1 MEGRYRVKSMRKYFI
16 VHKKVGETPLQAL
29 EVFRKTR
36 PELKNL
42 SLTYAGRLDPMAEG
56 KLLILIGDECK
67 KRKQYDGLDKEYEL
81 EVLFGFKSDTGD
93 VLGLAET
100 CGDVGVFSDKELK
113 AAAESFLGRQVLP
126 YPAFSSKT
134 VGGKPLFHHATLN
147 NLEEIEIP
155 KVSVRIHKIR
165 FGGTRSIFGGELIES
180 VLKKINLLKIESPD
194 SRTGSGFRKTEII
207 ARWGSFRNGEAK
219 QYIIAKFKTMVSS
232 GTYIR
237 SLASLIGEKLGTC
250 GLAYSI
256 RRTKI
261 GRFVPITKHFGFWK
275 RKI

>member
-1 MEGRYRVKSMRKYFI
+1 MKQYAI

-29 EVFRKTR
+29 DVFRQERSEYANT
-36 PELKNL
+36 

-67 KRKQYDGLDKEYEL
+67 KRTQYDGLDKEYEFEML
-81 EVLFGFKSDTGD
+81 LGFKTDTGD
-93 VLGLAET
+93 VLGLAEPR
-100 CGDVGVFSDKELK
+100 GDVNVFSEKELK

-165 FGGTRSIFGGELIES
+165 FCGTRSIFGGELIES
-180 VLKKINLLKIESPD
+180 VLRKIDLLHVDPSD

-207 ARWGSFRNGEAK
+207 ARWGSFRNGEEK